1 MTSGTAIG
9 LDIPVSIY
17 LISLVYTSI
26 TKLKAKGVTLWLLTG
41 LSTGLSTYAII
52 NIFVLVYSKNL
63 IEASP
68 SGLISAYN
76 SYSRME
82 FANGLA
88 ILITLLCSNVVH
100 WVFAMQYWTLA
111 LKLELL
117 KNGEDPGKHN
127 TL

>member
-26 TKLKAKGVTLWLLTG
+26 TKLKAKGVTLWLLVG
-41 LSTGLSTYAII
+41 LSTGLTSYAII

-68 SGLISAYN
+68 SDLISAYN

-82 FANGLA
+82 FANGFA

>member
-1 MTSGTAIG
+1 MTSGTAIA